1 MNVISN
7 STPAAFSATHSVA
20 TYFTQDSHAA
30 ANGPTYAGSNTGRYK
45 TEMSAMSY
53 RKVGS
58 RVPYAS
64 ALYAAAVA
72 ALLSACSPQS
82 KVEPAPE
89 ATTIHLSET
98 ETASDMPEVVVTA
111 SRERPKANG

>member
-1 MNVISN
+1 
-7 STPAAFSATHSVA
+7 
-20 TYFTQDSHAA
+20 
-30 ANGPTYAGSNTGRYK
+30 
-45 TEMSAMSY
+45 MSY

-72 ALLSACSPQS
+72 ALLSACSQS
-82 KVEPAPE
+82 GVEPAPK
-89 ATTIHLSET
+89 ATTIHLSDN
-98 ETASDMPEVVVTA
+98 ASDMPEVVITA

>member
-1 MNVISN
+1 M
-7 STPAAFSATHSVA
+7 
-20 TYFTQDSHAA
+20 
-30 ANGPTYAGSNTGRYK
+30 K
-45 TEMSAMSY
+45 Y

-72 ALLSACSPQS
+72 ALLSACSQS
-82 KVEPAPE
+82 GVEVAPKG
-89 ATTIHLSET
+89 TTIHLS

>member
-1 MNVISN
+1 MNVILN
-7 STPAAFSATHSVA
+7 STRAAIAVPRSLPA
-20 TYFTQDSHAA
+20 YFTQDSRAV
-30 ANGPTYAGSNTGRYK
+30 ANRPTYSGSNPLRHTS
-45 TEMSAMSY
+45 EMSPMSY

-72 ALLSACSPQS
+72 ALLSACSQS
-82 KVEPAPE
+82 SVEPAASE
-89 ATTIHLSET
+89 ATTIHLSS

-111 SRERPKANG
+111 TRERPKANG

>member
-1 MNVISN
+1 MNILLNATRASSPVAYGIPANFTEGSRVRANALTPISSN
-7 STPAAFSATHSVA
+7 S
-20 TYFTQDSHAA
+20 
-30 ANGPTYAGSNTGRYK
+30 GRYR

-72 ALLSACSPQS
+72 ALLSACSQ
-82 KVEPAPE
+82 VEVQPAPE
-89 ATTIHLSET
+89 AAPIQMSET
-98 ETASDMPEVVVTA
+98 TSDLPEVVVTA
-111 SRERPKANG
+111 SRERPKSIG